1 MIVAVRLLLIAFLA
15 FLALMLCGCFVGPLK
30 PEVHRLDAAES
41 DDARLDRVILTKRV
55 VLERGKRKGGFYSG
69 EKTVDVTATSAFGLE
84 HETRLLSGPARV
96 ITGQDT
102 SFTESG

>member
-1 MIVAVRLLLIAFLA
+1 MRSCRSLQEKRLHDTGTRAGELLSHGPSCYDQPMIVAVRLLLIAFLA

-55 VLERGKRKGGFYSG
+55 VLERGKR
-69 EKTVDVTATSAFGLE
+69 
-84 HETRLLSGPARV
+84 
-96 ITGQDT
+96 
-102 SFTESG
+102 